1 MTGTPGTGRS
11 PDGAAFIIAGLLV
24 AFGAVLLWDASLIP
38 DKGGYA
44 GIGPA
49 AMPKVVG
56 WGLIALAAATV
67 AGAFKGR
74 LAAVPR
80 QNPVP
85 LLLIGAGLIAQIALL
100 HPAGFALAT
109 GILFAATAAAF
120 GKRNLLLTL
129 PLGYALAFGIYG
141 IFDGLLRLNLPGG
154 WLETLVYGG

>member
-1 MTGTPGTGRS
+1 MTGHTGTGRS
-11 PDGAAFIIAGLLV
+11 PDGAAFIIAGLLAV
-24 AFGAVLLWDASLIP
+24 FGAVLLWDASLIP

-44 GIGPA
+44 GIGAA

-67 AGAFKGR
+67 AGGFRGR

-85 LLLIGAGLIAQIALL
+85 LLLIGAGLICQIALL
-100 HPAGFALAT
+100 HVVGFALAT

-129 PLGYALAFGIYG
+129 PLGFALAFGLYG
-141 IFDGLLRLNLPGG
+141 LFDGILQLNLPGG
-154 WLETLVYGG
+154 PLETLVYGG

>member
-56 WGLIALAAATV
+56 WGLIVLAAATV

-100 HPAGFALAT
+100 HVAGFAIAT

-120 GKRNLLLTL
+120 GKRNLILTL

-141 IFDGLLRLNLPGG
+141 IFDGLLQLNLPGG
-154 WLETLVYGG
+154 WLETLIYGG